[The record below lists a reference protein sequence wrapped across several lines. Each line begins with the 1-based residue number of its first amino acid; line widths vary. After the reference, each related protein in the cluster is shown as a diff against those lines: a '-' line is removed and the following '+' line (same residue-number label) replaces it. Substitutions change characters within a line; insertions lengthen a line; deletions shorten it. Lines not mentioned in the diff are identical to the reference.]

1 MVVLGLLAMLVIT
14 GAHGWGRDGHE
25 ITAAIAESLLNDV
38 ARRATADLLSVDG
51 GHLADVADWADQV
64 KRRHGWQ
71 WSSALHYANTRS
83 WECGYTPVVDCPQH
97 RCIAGA
103 VHNYTA
109 RLLYPTEFPGND
121 PYVALKFLVHFVGD
135 ISQPLHVSFKAD
147 EGGNLEHGHFCRR
160 RASLHEIWDDEIIKR
175 RVRSAPF
182 DGSRQAYVS
191 YLIAQMG
198 VSWTKE
204 TMDSW
209 IACADAEDCA
219 HKWAADSALIAC
231 KDAYTDTDGSH
242 IANGFDLCDAY
253 YARAAPIVDMQLVK
267 GGVRLAHLLNN
278 IWRGPTYP
286 IVMTR

>member
-1 MVVLGLLAMLVIT
+1 M
-14 GAHGWGRDGHE
+14 
-25 ITAAIAESLLNDV
+25 
-38 ARRATADLLSVDG
+38 
-51 GHLADVADWADQV
+51 
-64 KRRHGWQ
+64 
-71 WSSALHYANTRS
+71 
-83 WECGYTPVVDCPQH
+83 
-97 RCIAGA
+97 
-103 VHNYTA
+103 HNYTA

-209 IACADAEDCA
+209 IDCADAEDCA